1 MMFKRKVLIILATL
15 MATNMLY
22 AAEMSSSNSEMNEM
36 PAMKMKSSDQSM
48 KMQKEMDSMMQAMHK
63 KVMSAK
69 TSVEMQKIISEQMHM
84 MNKMMVKE
92 LGPRDANYEKR
103 FIDVMIEHHEGA
115 VMMAKDALKNA
126 NRPELIQMAKD
137 IIAAQEKEISQMK
150 EWRKQWYN
158 Q

>member
-1 MMFKRKVLIILATL
+1 MFKRKVLITLATL

-22 AAEMSSSNSEMNEM
+22 AAEMSSSDSEMNEM

-48 KMQKEMDSMMQAMHK
+48 KMQKEMDSMMQTMHK

-69 TSVEMQKIISEQMHM
+69 TPVEIQKIISEQMHM